1 MSCQRCEELH
11 QKFAIRSPG
20 ELSRAIRVVQANLAD
35 RTLEQAPRPAL
46 GASSTPFL
54 TVSESGPWDDV
65 LLYEFTCRSCGAC
78 FLLSAVWFLGLGGV
92 WLPVVCCPVF

>member
-65 LLYEFTCRSCGAC
+65 LLYEFTCRSCGAR
-78 FLLSAVWFLGLGGV
+78 FQLSAETHHGLGGE
-92 WLPVVCCPVF
+92 WQPVES